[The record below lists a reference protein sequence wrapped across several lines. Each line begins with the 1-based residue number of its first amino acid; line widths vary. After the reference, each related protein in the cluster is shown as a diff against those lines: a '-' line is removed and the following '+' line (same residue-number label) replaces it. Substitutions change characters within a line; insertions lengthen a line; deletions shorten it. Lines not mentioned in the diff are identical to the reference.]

1 MQDLQKLLQMKDSDW
16 IARNLLTHRNPRNPD
31 VEELT
36 ELMVN
41 GMSPYLAAKFVYQT
55 SIWNG
60 TVKGRGLEGLR
71 WLAYE
76 TEEQLYA
83 LLGSTLEGHLEE
95 IVREGS
101 TEILPSRARR
111 LVAKAEANGM
121 QVEIVT
127 QVRLI

>member
-1 MQDLQKLLQMKDSDW
+1 MQDLQKLLQTKDSDW

-41 GMSPYLAAKFVYQT
+41 GMSPHLAAKSVY
-55 SIWNG
+55 SSAVVSG
-60 TVKGRGLEGLR
+60 TAKRGLEGLR

-76 TEEQLYA
+76 VEEQLYV
-83 LLGSTLEGHLEE
+83 LLGSTLEEHLEE
-95 IVREGS
+95 IVRNGS
-101 TEILPSRARR
+101 SEILPSRARR
-111 LVAKAEANGM
+111 LAAKAEANGM